1 MAERRMFSTRI
12 TDSDAFTEL
21 TPAAQALYFHLCM
34 SADDDGF
41 CDRVRRCLFC
51 AQADNED
58 LGQLENARFVLTFEG
73 TDVIVIKHWLIH
85 NSIRKNRY
93 HPTKYEDL
101 LATLVV
107 KENGAYTERGD
118 MVVDQ
123 CTANVQPMVDQ
134 CTAEASLGKARQG
147 KAMLGQTSSLSRS
160 VPLAAANRSG
170 RNKRPA
176 EQHNY
181 DFDMIEADLLRRQR
195 EGLTQ

>member
-21 TPAAQALYFHLCM
+21 PPSAQALYLHLCM

-51 AQADNED
+51 AQADRED
-58 LGQLENARFVLTFEG
+58 IDRLANARFILTFPG

-101 LATLVV
+101 LETLGI
-107 KENGAYTERGD
+107 KENGAYTD
-118 MVVDQ
+118 
-123 CTANVQPMVDQ
+123 CTSNGQPMVDQ
-134 CTAEASLGKARQG
+134 CTAEVRQG
-147 KAMLGQTSSLSRS
+147 KTRQDKAITDKASSLSVSGPPASAKRQ
-160 VPLAAANRSG
+160 G
-170 RNKRPA
+170 RNKRPT
-176 EQHNY
+176 EQHDY
-181 DFDMIEADLLRRQR
+181 DWNTIEAELLRRQR
-195 EGLTQ
+195 EGLGT